1 MKISIREDKVIIDG
15 YVNAVERNSKPL
27 NERGVTFIERITAGA
42 FKKAISRAR
51 DIRILLNHN
60 AERDLGGIKD
70 GNLSLEE
77 DNIGLKAR
85 AEITDPEVI
94 DEARKGNLVGW
105 SFGFTD
111 NVVTQLQDAETGLPL
126 RRVDDLDLYEVSL
139 LNRTKSPAYV
149 GTLVSVRSQDGED
162 KKINIS
168 EDYSDEINTVD
179 ETTREAI
186 EEIRKEI
193 RADEISG
200 GTIEKEPE
208 TDNQAPEKK
217 EVSSEYYAGYR
228 NIIDELKRLVNN

>member
-1 MKISIREDKVIIDG
+1 MRISIREDKVIIDG

-27 NERGVTFIERITAGA
+27 NERGVTFIERIRAGA
-42 FKKAISRAR
+42 FKKAIARAQ
-51 DIRILLNHN
+51 DIRLLLNHN

-70 GNLSLEE
+70 GNLELEE
-77 DNIGLKAR
+77 DNIGLR
-85 AEITDPEVI
+85 ASTEITDPEVI

-111 NVVTQLQDAETGLPL
+111 NVVTQLQDSETGLPL
-126 RRVDDLDLYEVSL
+126 RQVDDLNLFEVSL
-139 LNRTKSPAYV
+139 LTKDKSPAYA

-168 EDYSDEINTVD
+168 EDYADEIKTVD
-179 ETTREAI
+179 ETTREAL
-186 EEIRKEI
+186 EEIRVET
-193 RADEISG
+193 REDQGS
-200 GTIEKEPE
+200 EPE

-228 NIIDELKRLVNN
+228 NIIDEWKKLVNN

>member
-1 MKISIREDKVIIDG
+1 MRISIREDKVIIDG

-27 NERGVTFIERITAGA
+27 NERGVTFIERIRAGA
-42 FKKAISRAR
+42 FKKAIARAQ
-51 DIRILLNHN
+51 DIRLLLNHN

-70 GNLSLEE
+70 GNLELEE
-77 DNIGLKAR
+77 DNIGLR
-85 AEITDPEVI
+85 ASTEITDPEVI
-94 DEARKGNLVGW
+94 DEARKGNLTGW

-111 NVVTQLQDAETGLPL
+111 NVVTQLQDSETGLPL
-126 RRVDDLDLYEVSL
+126 RQVDDLNLFEVSL
-139 LNRTKSPAYV
+139 LTKDKSPAYA

-168 EDYSDEINTVD
+168 EDYAEEIKTVD

-186 EEIRKEI
+186 EEIRTEI
-193 RADEISG
+193 RADEITG

-208 TDNQAPEKK
+208 LTPEKK

>member
-1 MKISIREDKVIIDG
+1 MRISIREDKVIIDG

-42 FKKAISRAR
+42 FKKAIARAQ

-70 GNLSLEE
+70 GNLELEE

-94 DEARKGNLVGW
+94 DDARKGNLIGW

-111 NVVTQLQDAETGLPL
+111 NDVTQLRDDESGLPL
-126 RRVDDLDLYEVSL
+126 RKVNDLNLFEVSL
-139 LNRTKSPAYV
+139 LNRSKSPAYV
-149 GTLVSVRSQDGED
+149 GTLVNVRDDDGEQ
-162 KKINIS
+162 KRINIS
-168 EDYSDEINTVD
+168 EDYADEIKTVD
-179 ETTREAI
+179 ETTREAL
-186 EEIRKEI
+186 EEIRVET
-193 RADEISG
+193 REDQGS
-200 GTIEKEPE
+200 EPE
-208 TDNQAPEKK
+208 TDNQAPETK
-217 EVSSEYYAGYR
+217 EVSSEYYARYK

>member
-42 FKKAISRAR
+42 FKKAIARAQ

-111 NVVTQLQDAETGLPL
+111 NVVTQLQDSETGLPL

-186 EEIRKEI
+186 EELRKEI

-228 NIIDELKRLVNN
+228 NIIDEWKKLVNN